1 MADNAKY
8 FAGLDIGGT
17 TVKTVLVDEMGDVA
31 GEMVEVR
38 SHVKDGYEATF
49 GQLESALDQH

>member
-31 GEMVEVR
+31 GEMVEVL
-38 SHVKDGYEATF
+38 SLIHI
-49 GQLESALDQH
+49 